1 MSHVYISHISKH
13 AQLLSRSGLDNMGPK
28 RAQSFIRKFYRAQ
41 SFIRKFYIFMS
52 FV

>member
-1 MSHVYISHISKH
+1 MCNFLHVVFTRIVYISHISKH

-28 RAQSFIRKFYRAQ
+28 RAQA
-41 SFIRKFYIFMS
+41 FIRKFYIFMS

>member
-1 MSHVYISHISKH
+1 MRIVYISHISKH

-28 RAQSFIRKFYRAQ
+28 RAQT
-41 SFIRKFYIFMS
+41 FIRKFYIFMS